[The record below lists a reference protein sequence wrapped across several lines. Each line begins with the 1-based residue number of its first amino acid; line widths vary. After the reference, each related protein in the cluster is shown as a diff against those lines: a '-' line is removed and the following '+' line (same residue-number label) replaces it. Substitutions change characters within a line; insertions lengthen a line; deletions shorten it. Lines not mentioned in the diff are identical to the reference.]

1 MAAAGAAKIENLF
14 PIENPVELCRGMYLV
29 KVKLAM
35 ERKIYNPIQ
44 KDAVNFLKTSADT
57 NGEYTLVEVE
67 LADGGGVGLHYHKT
81 YSEKFTAAEGEV
93 QVQLGKKTLVLKN
106 GETATAEPN
115 INHLF
120 RNRSGRPCKFLVEL
134 RPASRGFEQS
144 LQIGYGLA
152 GDGLCRPNGFPK
164 DKLALAWLFDISES
178 NLPGWMSFFEFIL
191 RKQAKKARAK
201 GIDKQLTDK
210 YVKF

>member
-1 MAAAGAAKIENLF
+1 MG
-14 PIENPVELCRGMYLV
+14 
-29 KVKLAM
+29 M

-44 KDAVNFLKTSADT
+44 KDTVTFLKTHADT

-81 YSEKFTAAEGEV
+81 YSEKFYCTSGEV
-93 QVQLGKKTLVLKN
+93 QVQLGKQITVLHQ
-106 GETATAEPN
+106 GQSATAMPS

-120 RNRSGRPCKFLVEL
+120 RNRSGRPCTFTVEL

-152 GDGLCRPNGFPK
+152 SDGLCKPNGFPK
-164 DKLALAWLFDISES
+164 DKLALAWLFEISES
-178 NLPGWMSFFEFIL
+178 NLPGWMSMFEFIL
-191 RKQAKKARAK
+191 RRQAKKAIAK
-201 GIDKQLTDK
+201 GIDIQLK
-210 YVKF
+210 ERYVKF

>member
-1 MAAAGAAKIENLF
+1 
-14 PIENPVELCRGMYLV
+14 
-29 KVKLAM
+29 M

-44 KDAVNFLKTSADT
+44 KDTVSFLKTSADT
-57 NGEYTLVEVE
+57 NGEYTLVQVE

-81 YSEKFTAAEGEV
+81 YSEKFTAVSGEV
-93 QVQLGKKTLVLKN
+93 QVQLGKTIHTLKN
-106 GETATAEPN
+106 GDTATANPN

-120 RNRSGRPCKFLVEL
+120 RNRSGKPCTFLVEL

-152 GDGLCRPNGFPK
+152 GDGLCKSNGFPK

-178 NLPGWMSFFEFIL
+178 NLPGWMSIFEFIL
-191 RKQAKKARAK
+191 RRQAKKAREK
-201 GIDKQLTDK
+201 GIDKELMGK

>member
-1 MAAAGAAKIENLF
+1 
-14 PIENPVELCRGMYLV
+14 
-29 KVKLAM
+29 M

-44 KDAVNFLKTSADT
+44 KDYVTFLKTHADT
-57 NGEYTLVEVE
+57 NGECTLVEVE

-81 YSEKFTAAEGEV
+81 YSEKFDCLEGAV
-93 QVQLGKKTLVLKN
+93 QVQLGKTMHTLN
-106 GETATAEPN
+106 AGQSATADPN

-120 RNRSGRPCKFLVEL
+120 RNRSGKPCKFLVEL

-152 GDGLCRPNGFPK
+152 SDGLCKPNGFPK

-178 NLPGWMSFFEFIL
+178 NLPGWMSVFEFIL
-191 RKQAKKARAK
+191 RKQAKKAREE
-201 GIDKQLTDK
+201 GVDKKLMEK

>member
-1 MAAAGAAKIENLF
+1 MEN
-14 PIENPVELCRGMYLV
+14 NR
-29 KVKLAM
+29 
-35 ERKIYNPIQ
+35 RIYNPVQ
-44 KDAVNFLKTSADT
+44 KDYVTFLRTAADT

-81 YSEKFTAAEGEV
+81 YSEKFICSEGEL
-93 QVQLGKKTLVLKN
+93 QVQLDKTTITVKPKESAIAL
-106 GETATAEPN
+106 PN
-115 INHLF
+115 VNHLF
-120 RNRSGRPCKFLVEL
+120 KNRSGKTCKFVVEL

-152 GDGLCRPNGFPK
+152 RDGQVKKNGFPK

-178 NLPGWMSFFEFIL
+178 NLPGWMSIFEFIL
-191 RKQAKKARAK
+191 RKQAKKAREK
-201 GIDKQLTDK
+201 GIDKALTEK

>member
-1 MAAAGAAKIENLF
+1 
-14 PIENPVELCRGMYLV
+14 
-29 KVKLAM
+29 M

-44 KDAVNFLKTSADT
+44 KDTVTFLKTSVDT

-81 YSEKFTAAEGEV
+81 YSEKFTVMEGEV
-93 QVQLGKKTLVLKN
+93 EVQLGKTIYTLKN
-106 GETATAEPN
+106 GDAATAKAN

-120 RNRSGRPCKFLVEL
+120 RNRSGKPAKFLVEL

-144 LQIGYGLA
+144 LQVSYGLA

-164 DKLALAWLFDISES
+164 DRLALAWLFDISES
-178 NLPGWMSFFEFIL
+178 NLPGWMSIFEFIL
-191 RKQAKKARAK
+191 RRQAKKARAK
-201 GIDKQLTDK
+201 GIDIKLMDK

>member
-1 MAAAGAAKIENLF
+1 
-14 PIENPVELCRGMYLV
+14 
-29 KVKLAM
+29 M

-44 KDAVNFLKTSADT
+44 KDQVVFLKTHADT
-57 NGEYTLVEVE
+57 NGECTLVEVL

-81 YSEKFTAAEGEV
+81 YSEKFDCLEGEV
-93 QVQLGKKTLVLKN
+93 QVQAGKKLHSLN
-106 GETATAEPN
+106 PGASATALPGV
-115 INHLF
+115 NHLF
-120 RNRSGRPCKFLVEL
+120 RNRSGKPCKFLVEL

-152 GDGLCRPNGFPK
+152 SDGLCKKNGFPK

-178 NLPGWMSFFEFIL
+178 NLPGWMSVFEFVL
-191 RKQAKKARAK
+191 RKQAKKAREK
-201 GIDKQLTDK
+201 GIDKALIEK

>member
-1 MAAAGAAKIENLF
+1 
-14 PIENPVELCRGMYLV
+14 
-29 KVKLAM
+29 M

-44 KDAVNFLKTSADT
+44 KDYVTFLKTHADT
-57 NGEYTLVEVE
+57 NGQCTLVEVE
-67 LADGGGVGLHYHKT
+67 LANGGGVGLHYHKT
-81 YSEKFTAAEGEV
+81 YSEKFNCLEGTVEI
-93 QVQLGKKTLVLKN
+93 QLGKAVHQLQT
-106 GETATAEPN
+106 GQSATAGPN

-120 RNRSGRPCKFLVEL
+120 RNRSGKTTRFRVEL

-152 GDGLCRPNGFPK
+152 GDGLCKSNGFPK

-178 NLPGWMSFFEFIL
+178 NLPGWMSMFEFIL

-201 GIDKQLTDK
+201 GIDRMLIER

>member
-1 MAAAGAAKIENLF
+1 MTDTL
-14 PIENPVELCRGMYLV
+14 
-29 KVKLAM
+29 
-35 ERKIYNPIQ
+35 RKIYNPIQ
-44 KDAVNFLKTSADT
+44 KDTVVFLKTAGET
-57 NGEYTLVEVE
+57 NGECTLVEVE

-81 YSEKFTAAEGEV
+81 YSETFECLEGAV
-93 QVQLGKKTLVLKN
+93 QIALGKAIHTLRP
-106 GETATAEPN
+106 GESAMAEPN

-120 RNRSGRPCKFLVEL
+120 RNRSGKPCKFRVEL
-134 RPASRGFEQS
+134 KPASKGFEQS

-152 GDGLCRPNGFPK
+152 GDGLCNKKGFPK

-178 NLPGWMSFFEFIL
+178 NLPGWMSIFEFIL

-201 GIDKQLTDK
+201 GIDKALTEK